1 MGFFGEPTQKPNAHA
16 YLKLVQASAW
26 AAKHEKQ
33 RTAKTQHRLFERCFF
48 ITFFMHSINIY
59 RVRTIIIYFFI
70 RYPSRHLQVVWQG
83 EDMFPTLFF
92 CVAVMEW
99 NAGTKRVYIGPFHD
113 SLRYPPYP
121 PSPCLISFLHRLT
134 GYLTSERVLS
144 AFTRWRHFTTT
155 TRILQAFAFLCKL
168 ELLLLKPH
176 WITKFKYERKNG
188 MNFGR
193 SSKKDVIVQMAC
205 LMVC

>member
-1 MGFFGEPTQKPNAHA
+1 MPTRTWNSFRPVLERRNTRNREQQKPNTGYSKAVFLLH
-16 YLKLVQASAW
+16 
-26 AAKHEKQ
+26 
-33 RTAKTQHRLFERCFF
+33 FF
-48 ITFFMHSINIY
+48 VHSINIY
-59 RVRTIIIYFFI
+59 RVRTTIIYFFI

-99 NAGTKRVYIGPFHD
+99 NAGTKRVYTGPFHD
-113 SLRYPPYP
+113 SLRYPPYPPYP

-134 GYLTSERVLS
+134 GYLASERVLS

>member
-121 PSPCLISFLHRLT
+121 PSPCLLSFLHRADWVFDEWKST
-134 GYLTSERVLS
+134 ERIYTMASFYYYDQNPSGFCFLVQIR
-144 AFTRWRHFTTT
+144 AFVVEASLDYQ
-155 TRILQAFAFLCKL
+155 I
-168 ELLLLKPH
+168 
-176 WITKFKYERKNG
+176 
-188 MNFGR
+188 
-193 SSKKDVIVQMAC
+193 
-205 LMVC
+205 

>member
-1 MGFFGEPTQKPNAHA
+1 MGLFGEPTQKPNAHA

-26 AAKHEKQ
+26 NSEQ
-33 RTAKTQHRLFERCFF
+33 QKTQHRLFERCFF
-48 ITFFMHSINIY
+48 ITFFVHAINIY

-113 SLRYPPYP
+113 SIRYPPYL
-121 PSPCLISFLHRLT
+121 PSPCLLSFLHRLT

-144 AFTRWRHFTTT
+144 AFTRWRHFTTK
-155 TRILQAFAFLCKL
+155 TRILQGFAFLCKL
-168 ELLLLKPH
+168 ELLLLTPH
-176 WITKFKYERKNG
+176 WNTKFKYERKNG

-193 SSKKDVIVQMAC
+193 SSKKHVIVQMAS